1 MFKFHWT
8 NDGKCRQY
16 CIDFFGSVPGVR
28 IRFLKEILAQYVFW
42 IYIYISLQICTEI
55 KNK

>member
-8 NDGKCRQY
+8 NDCKCRQY

-42 IYIYISLQICTEI
+42 IYIYTSLQIFTEI
-55 KNK
+55 K